1 MSPKDTMLEL
11 VRIAREPLSFS
22 ESLHE
27 DVTRAAEHA
36 KNARAPR
43 TRHEYARA
51 WERFTSYAHDHDE
64 SALPASPLVVAAYLA
79 HLDVEGLGPS
89 SIDVALAAIADRH
102 KARRLPLPSNDPL
115 VRDVRAGIRARRGT
129 CPRTKAALGPFELQE
144 ICSALPP
151 DIGGTRDRALFL
163 VGFGAAL
170 RRSELVALRVQ
181 DVAWH
186 ARGIVVHVARSKTD
200 QHGAGV
206 GVPIHAAPGPLCPVV
221 ALRAWLDEARIESGP
236 IFRSVSKW
244 GRVGTKALTA
254 PHVAERLKRA
264 ARRVGLDPREI
275 AGHSLRSG
283 FATTAA
289 NVGANLP
296 EIGRITR
303 HASEGQLR
311 KYIRAGTM
319 FERDPLRGVLIR

>member
-1 MSPKDTMLEL
+1 VNL
-11 VRIAREPLSFS
+11 VHVPSTAT
-22 ESLHE
+22 SLHVGLV
-27 DVTRAAEHA
+27 DDMKRAAEHA
-36 KNARAPR
+36 THARAPR
-43 TRHEYARA
+43 TRREYARA
-51 WERFTSYAHDHDE
+51 WSSWTSYALDHGA

-79 HLDVEGLGPS
+79 HLDAEGLGPS
-89 SIDVALAAIADRH
+89 SIDVALAAIAEQHRA
-102 KARRLPLPSNDPL
+102 KGYPLPSNDGV
-115 VRDVRAGIRARRGT
+115 VRDVRAGLRARRGT
-129 CPRTKAALGPFELQE
+129 CPKSKAALGPFELEE

-200 QHGAGV
+200 QHGAGYA
-206 GVPIHAAPGPLCPVV
+206 VPIHAAPGPLCPVA
-221 ALRAWLDEARIESGP
+221 ALRAWLEAACIETGP

-244 GRVGTKALTA
+244 GRVGSEAMRA
-254 PHVAERLKRA
+254 AYVAVRLKRA
-264 ARRVGLDPREI
+264 ALRVGLDTREI

-319 FERDPLRGVLIR
+319 FERDPLRGILCR